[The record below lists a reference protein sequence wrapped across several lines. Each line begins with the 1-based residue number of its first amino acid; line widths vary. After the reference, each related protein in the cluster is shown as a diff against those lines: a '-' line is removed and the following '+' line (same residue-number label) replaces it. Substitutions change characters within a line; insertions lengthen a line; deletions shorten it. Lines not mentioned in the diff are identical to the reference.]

1 MRKIIKLFFDYFL
14 SFSLLIILFPI
25 ILIISL
31 LILFIDGKPIFFIQ
45 KRQGLNE
52 SIFNIYKF
60 RTMKNND
67 GNNSSDQERTT
78 HIGAILRKFSLDEL
92 PTLLNVIMGEMS
104 FVGPRPLLAEYS
116 NLYNDDQ
123 KKRFLMKPGI
133 TGWAQINGRNS
144 ISWEKKFEL
153 DLWYIKN
160 HSLFLDLQILL
171 KTILKI
177 FINKDVNSSNENT
190 MDKFGTP

>member
-1 MRKIIKLFFDYFL
+1 
-14 SFSLLIILFPI
+14 
-25 ILIISL
+25 
-31 LILFIDGKPIFFIQ
+31 
-45 KRQGLNE
+45 
-52 SIFNIYKF
+52 
-60 RTMKNND
+60 MKNDD

-171 KTILKI
+171 KTIFL
-177 FINKDVNSSNENT
+177 
-190 MDKFGTP
+190 

>member
-1 MRKIIKLFFDYFL
+1 
-14 SFSLLIILFPI
+14 
-25 ILIISL
+25 
-31 LILFIDGKPIFFIQ
+31 
-45 KRQGLNE
+45 
-52 SIFNIYKF
+52 
-60 RTMKNND
+60 
-67 GNNSSDQERTT
+67 
-78 HIGAILRKFSLDEL
+78 
-92 PTLLNVIMGEMS
+92 MGEMS